1 MGPSDVATETSHRRS
16 ARSCRPTSSSP
27 SPRSRSRSTSVSSA
41 GSRTTIRVRDS
52 SSTTACGSR
61 VCGSRH
67 TSATSYCG
75 SSLTTVR
82 LPSLHS
88 IRTSRVAFA
97 SIEVSRKSASP
108 SRLKPMAP
116 VVVASS
122 AGISSSGSHSSPVT
136 PTRRIRVML
145 PSACMLNPPRATS
158 SVSTSQDAKP
168 GLRVSSVSVP
178 GLQVEPVEVVQLGV
192 VGVHRDEHRRRVPA
206 VVADDLRLHLVLRRE
221 QPGLAAGEVERVEPP
236 VLVTSRVLQVDQV
249 AVVMAEQVVA
259 DAAVPVVGDRH
270 RRLAAVG
277 RPHPDVQ
284 DAVLGGDEAEPGAVG
299 GQRRRHPVGVA
310 EQHRAGDQRWKR
322 HAETLGD
329 PQTPRGPSGRVSCSG

>member
-1 MGPSDVATETSHRRS
+1 M
-16 ARSCRPTSSSP
+16 
-27 SPRSRSRSTSVSSA
+27 
-41 GSRTTIRVRDS
+41 RDS

-61 VCGSRH
+61 VSGSRH

-97 SIEVSRKSASP
+97 SIDVSRKSASP

-122 AGISSSGSHSSPVT
+122 GGISSSGSHSSPVT

-178 GLQVEPVEVVQLGV
+178 AC
-192 VGVHRDEHRRRVPA
+192 RS
-206 VVADDLRLHLVLRRE
+206 
-221 QPGLAAGEVERVEPP
+221 
-236 VLVTSRVLQVDQV
+236 SR
-249 AVVMAEQVVA
+249 
-259 DAAVPVVGDRH
+259 
-270 RRLAAVG
+270 
-277 RPHPDVQ
+277 
-284 DAVLGGDEAEPGAVG
+284 
-299 GQRRRHPVGVA
+299 
-310 EQHRAGDQRWKR
+310 
-322 HAETLGD
+322 
-329 PQTPRGPSGRVSCSG
+329 